1 MSEGT
6 FTAGPWR
13 INRAIG
19 GHYRDGKLLSWHIT
33 ADPSGSVDPICER
46 TFGTDRSDAEDSAN
60 ARLIAAAPEL
70 YEALRNLLGEY
81 IKGADSGDWGNWD
94 AYQQPEVIAARAAL
108 AKAIP
113 EQSDV

>member
-60 ARLIAAAPEL
+60 ARLIAAAPDG
-70 YEALRNLLGEY
+70 YAIIRAEY
-81 IKGADSGDWGNWD
+81 DAHRGFETLPIGYPADR
-94 AYQQPEVIAARAAL
+94 ARAIVAYIR
-108 AKAIP
+108 AVEGGA
-113 EQSDV
+113 S